1 MKPTLKHIAEHAGL
15 SVSTVSRIL
24 RGKSKRNTENVKLVI
39 ETAQKLNYPLQ
50 ANYSLDVY
58 ENSKVLFVA
67 LVTHF
72 HTGEFYSSF
81 YNGFD
86 QAARET
92 NFQVSLFNTES
103 DPDVV
108 IDFLQQLS
116 FKSYDAAVLFLPML
130 SEDDYHKIKANAPD
144 NFVLISAATV
154 VNPVL
159 DTISFD
165 SYRGGHYVG
174 KHFHDRG
181 YKDVGVVM
189 GTTNRNES
197 LLRKSGFTDYVQ
209 HHSNMN
215 LVWQFEGDYTI
226 ESGRQAYEEYKNLER
241 KPRAI
246 FLSNDYMTLG
256 FMEFARRDGVRI
268 PDDVALVG
276 YDDLP
281 ICTYHYPSISSVHT
295 NYKQLG
301 LSAISMLKEKFKN
314 NSDHQG
320 LLNIVPVTLNARQSS

>member
-1 MKPTLKHIAEHAGL
+1 MKPTLKHIAEKSGL

-24 RGKSKRNTENVKLVI
+24 RGESKRNSENVKLVI

-50 ANYSLDVY
+50 ANYSLDFY
-58 ENSKVLFVA
+58 EDSKVLFVA
-67 LVTHF
+67 LITQF
-72 HTGEFYSSF
+72 HTGEFYASF

-92 NFQVSLFNTES
+92 NFQISLFNTES
-103 DPDVV
+103 DPEVL

-116 FKSYDAAVLFLPML
+116 FKGYDAAILFLPML
-130 SEDDYHKIKANAPD
+130 SEEDYTRLSKNTPE
-144 NFVLISAATV
+144 NFILISAATV

-159 DTISFD
+159 DTVSFD

-174 KHFHDRG
+174 KHFHDRN

-189 GTTNRNES
+189 GSTNRNES

-226 ESGRQAYEEYKNLER
+226 ESGNKAFEEYEKLEV

-246 FLSNDYMTLG
+246 FISNDYMTIG
-256 FMEFARRDGVRI
+256 FMECARRHGIRI
-268 PDDVALVG
+268 PEDVALVG

-281 ICTYHYPSISSVHT
+281 ICSYYYPSISSVHT
-295 NYKQLG
+295 DYKKLG
-301 LSAISMLKEKFKN
+301 LSAINMLKQKFEN
-314 NSDHQG
+314 PSRQQG
-320 LLNIVPVTLNARQSS
+320 LLNIVPVTLNVRESS